1 MKRRDDEP
9 DRDGKRVR
17 ARWLDAKEEQQ
28 SQGGE
33 AQHGDDAE
41 ASHAEVPRAMCG
53 HFVPP
58 IVNRPRA
65 IGTVKESNKKMQ
77 MKMKMRA

>member
-1 MKRRDDEP
+1 
-9 DRDGKRVR
+9 
-17 ARWLDAKEEQQ
+17 
-28 SQGGE
+28 
-33 AQHGDDAE
+33 
-41 ASHAEVPRAMCG
+41 MCG

-58 IVNRPRA
+58 IVIRPRA